1 MSQSSSGSGAGNPW
15 ADVWL
20 DAQKKYMDAWADMA
34 RDAGGRTFSGL
45 AAGGP
50 ETDNPLAAGFE
61 MWRRMLS
68 SGVPDEAR
76 ESTERLLAMNQRY
89 LKLGETVWSL
99 MQGAQ
104 QAMKAGEQWQEA
116 FQDNLRRFQESVSA
130 SFANNADASA
140 GMATFWGMPLQ
151 HWRQLSSSLS
161 VMPGDVEKALRADG
175 PVGPETLQRSMRAAL
190 STPTFGYTREWQ
202 EDLQEWGRH
211 WLEHARAVQ
220 RYEGLFVKVSNRAME
235 LVGERIMAK
244 IEAGESF
251 ASLREAYDLIVDCG
265 EEAYGELAYTA
276 EFAEAQT
283 RLTNTLMAL
292 KHHEQ
297 TLMVEVQSAFNIPTR
312 RELNTSHS
320 RVHDLR
326 REVRDL
332 QHQVDDLELEEL
344 RELVAGLREEV
355 RALKAGSASGDA
367 PAAAPVRKAAPK
379 KAAPRKK
386 AAAATPKTPKE
397 K

>member
-1 MSQSSSGSGAGNPW
+1 MSQSGSGPGFTNPW

-20 DAQKKYMDAWADMA
+20 DAQKKYMDAWSDLY
-34 RDAGGRTFSGL
+34 RETGERAGSAFSASGS
-45 AAGGP
+45 GG
-50 ETDNPLAAGFE
+50 ENPLTAGFE

-68 SGVPDEAR
+68 SGLPDEAR
-76 ESTERLLAMNQRY
+76 ESSERLLDMNQRY
-89 LKLGETVWSL
+89 LHMGETLWSL

-116 FQDNLRRFQESVSA
+116 FQENLRRLQESVTESLGK
-130 SFANNADASA
+130 NADASA

-161 VMPGDVEKALRADG
+161 VMPGDVEKAMRSDG

-220 RYEGLFVKVSNRAME
+220 RYENLYVKIANRALE

-244 IEAGESF
+244 ISAGETF
-251 ASLREAYDLIVDCG
+251 ESLREGYDLIIDCG
-265 EEAYGELAYTA
+265 EEAYGELAYSA

-297 TLMVEVQSAFNIPTR
+297 TLMVEMQSAFNIPTR

-344 RELVAGLREEV
+344 RDLVQGLREEV
-355 RALKAGSASGDA
+355 RALKAGAEA
-367 PAAAPVRKAAPK
+367 PAPEAPPAKKAAPKK

-386 AAAATPKTPKE
+386 AATNKPSE
-397 K
+397 ER